1 MLKTIFVLLCF
12 VIASYY
18 DIKIREVSNKLWLV
32 MLPLGVLFFS
42 YELLL
47 SFFTVLTSFLITA
60 TFALG
65 CWKFKQ
71 FGGAD
76 SKAIIIIGL
85 FYPYWM
91 YGVPFAILAT
101 SIGCATIIIFYG
113 IQKKFHF
120 KEHYP
125 LIPFFTVGMIILQIL
140 RFINFY

>member
-1 MLKTIFVLLCF
+1 MLKFAFVLICF
-12 VIASYY
+12 LIASYC
-18 DIKIREVSNKLWLV
+18 DMKTREVNNTLWAV
-32 MLPLGVLFFS
+32 MLPLGITFFI

-47 SFFTVLTSFLITA
+47 SFLIPLTTFLITA
-60 TFALG
+60 FFALG

-76 SKAIIIIGL
+76 AKAIIIIGL

-101 SIGCATIIIFYG
+101 SIGCAVLIFFYG

-125 LIPFFTVGMIILQIL
+125 LIPFFTVGLVLLQLL
-140 RFINFY
+140 RYVNFY

>member
-1 MLKTIFVLLCF
+1 MIKIIFVLICF
-12 VIASYY
+12 LIASYY
-18 DIKIREVSNKLWLV
+18 DIKTREVRNNLWIG
-32 MLPLGVLFFS
+32 MIPLGLAFFI
-42 YELLL
+42 YEIHF
-47 SFFTVLTSFLITA
+47 SFFTVLTSFLVTA

-65 CWKFKQ
+65 ARKLNQ

-76 SKAIIIIGL
+76 AKAIIVIGL

-101 SIGCATIIIFYG
+101 SIGCAVLIIFYG

-125 LIPFFTVGMIILQIL
+125 LIPFFTVGLVLLQLL
-140 RFINFY
+140 RFIDFY

>member
-32 MLPLGVLFFS
+32 MLPLGVVFFS

-47 SFFTVLTSFLITA
+47 SSFTVLTSFLITA